1 MNNRALTLSIF
12 MAVVAVFFV
21 QSYVTS
27 IEENAKKKF
36 GTEVLVIEA
45 KRDIKEAETI
55 NETMLELKLI
65 PKRFLEPAAI
75 SYEKKGED
83 DKEST
88 QGLKNLAGMVAVVP
102 VKKGEQITLNK
113 MVEPGIRT
121 GLAPQISPGK
131 RAVAVPV
138 GETSGVAK
146 LVKPGDRI
154 DVIAVLDMG
163 GGKEGKIAK
172 TILQDVVVLAVGRS
186 VTGNIARTV
195 EQDPNGGKD
204 KVKSLAE
211 DFSFASVTLE
221 VEPLQAEQLALI
233 MNSGD
238 NVIDLSLR
246 NNDDTD
252 RQNILSTSYTDMLG
266 VDINKVRRPAGAN
279 R

>member
-121 GLAPQISPGK
+121 GLAPQIAPGK

-146 LVKPGDRI
+146 LVKPGDRV

-172 TILQDVVVLAVGRS
+172 TILQDAVVLAVGRS

-221 VEPLQAEQLALI
+221 VEPIQAEQLALI

-252 RQNILSTSYTDMLG
+252 RQSILSTSYLDMLG
-266 VDINKVRRPAGAN
+266 ADINKIRRPAGVK
-279 R
+279 

>member
-75 SYEKKGED
+75 SYEKKED
-83 DKEST
+83 DKESS

-121 GLAPQISPGK
+121 GLAPQIAPGK

-146 LVKPGDRI
+146 LVKPGDRV

-204 KVKSLAE
+204 KVRSLAE

-221 VEPLQAEQLALI
+221 VEPIQAEQIALI

-252 RQNILSTSYTDMLG
+252 RQNIISTSYVDMLG
-266 VDINKVRRPAGAN
+266 TDINKVRRPAATK
-279 R
+279 

>member
-1 MNNRALTLSIF
+1 MNNRALTLSLF

-27 IEENAKKKF
+27 IEDNAKKKF

-45 KRDIKEAETI
+45 KRDVKEAETI

-75 SYEKKGED
+75 SYEKRDAD

-102 VKKGEQITLNK
+102 IKKGEQITLNK

-121 GLAPQISPGK
+121 GLAPQIAPGK
-131 RAVAVPV
+131 RAVALPV

-146 LVKPGDRI
+146 LVKPGDRV

-252 RQNILSTSYTDMLG
+252 RQNIISTSYSDMLG
-266 VDINKVRRPAGAN
+266 IDINKVRRPAGAT

>member
-1 MNNRALTLSIF
+1 MNNRALSLSLI

-21 QSYVTS
+21 QSYVSS

-55 NETMLELKLI
+55 NETMLELKLV
-65 PKRFLEPAAI
+65 PKRFLEPAAM
-75 SYEKKGED
+75 SYEKRED
-83 DKEST
+83 DKESS

-102 VKKGEQITLNK
+102 IKKGEQITLNK

-121 GLAPQISPGK
+121 GLAPQIAPGK

-138 GETSGVAK
+138 GETSSVAK
-146 LVKPGDRI
+146 LVKPGDRVDI
-154 DVIAVLDMG
+154 IAVLDMG

-172 TILQDVVVLAVGRS
+172 TIFQDVVVLAVGRS

-204 KVKSLAE
+204 KIKSLAE
-211 DFSFASVTLE
+211 DYSFASVTLE

-252 RQNILSTSYTDMLG
+252 RQSIVSTSYVEMLG
-266 VDINKVRRPAGAN
+266 ADINKVRKPAGAS

>member
-1 MNNRALTLSIF
+1 MNNRALSLSLI

-21 QSYVTS
+21 QSYVSS

-55 NETMLELKLI
+55 NETMLELKLV
-65 PKRFLEPAAI
+65 PKRFLEPAAM
-75 SYEKKGED
+75 SYEKRED
-83 DKEST
+83 DKESS

-102 VKKGEQITLNK
+102 IKKGEQITLNK

-121 GLAPQISPGK
+121 GLAPQIAPGK

-138 GETSGVAK
+138 GETSSVAK
-146 LVKPGDRI
+146 LVKPGDRVDI
-154 DVIAVLDMG
+154 IAVLDMG

-204 KVKSLAE
+204 KIKSLAE
-211 DFSFASVTLE
+211 DYSFASVTLE

-252 RQNILSTSYTDMLG
+252 RQSIVSTSYVEMLG
-266 VDINKVRRPAGAN
+266 ADINKVRKPAGAS

>member
-1 MNNRALTLSIF
+1 MNNRALTLSLI
-12 MAVVAVFFV
+12 MAAFAIFFV

-27 IEENAKKKF
+27 IEDNAKKKF

-55 NETMLELKLI
+55 NETMLELKLV

-75 SYEKKGED
+75 SYEKKAED
-83 DKEST
+83 DKESS

-102 VKKGEQITLNK
+102 IKKGEQITLNK

-121 GLAPQISPGK
+121 GLAPQIAPGK
-131 RAVAVPV
+131 RAIAVPV
-138 GETSGVAK
+138 GETSSVAK
-146 LVKPGDRI
+146 LVKPGDRV

-172 TILQDVVVLAVGRS
+172 TIMQDAVVLAVGRS

-221 VEPLQAEQLALI
+221 VEPIQAEQLALI

-252 RQNILSTSYTDMLG
+252 RQNIISTSYMDMLG
-266 VDINKVRRPAGAN
+266 ADISKVRKPAGAT

>member
-1 MNNRALTLSIF
+1 MNNRALSLSII

-21 QSYVTS
+21 QSYVS
-27 IEENAKKKF
+27 SVEDNAKKKF

-55 NETMLELKLI
+55 NETMLELKLV
-65 PKRFLEPAAI
+65 PKRFLEPAAM
-75 SYEKKGED
+75 SYEKRED
-83 DKEST
+83 DKESS

-102 VKKGEQITLNK
+102 IKKGEQITLNK

-121 GLAPQISPGK
+121 GLAPQIAPGK

-146 LVKPGDRI
+146 LVKPGDRV
-154 DVIAVLDMG
+154 DLIAVLDMG

-204 KVKSLAE
+204 KIKSLAE
-211 DFSFASVTLE
+211 DYSFASVTLE

-252 RQNILSTSYTDMLG
+252 RQSIVSTSYVEMLG
-266 VDINKVRRPAGAN
+266 ADISKIRKPAGAT